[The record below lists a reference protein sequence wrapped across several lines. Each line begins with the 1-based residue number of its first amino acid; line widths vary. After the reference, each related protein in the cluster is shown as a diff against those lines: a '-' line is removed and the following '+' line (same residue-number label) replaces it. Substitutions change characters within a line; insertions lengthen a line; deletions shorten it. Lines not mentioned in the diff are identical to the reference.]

1 MLWAA
6 DRGMVVVDE
15 VKGDNDWER
24 KRASER
30 ARNSVA
36 KGVGGGEREKEKGR
50 EREAAMGQVV
60 GADRDEFVSFHA
72 GKLSRSPR
80 PMIYWATMW

>member
-1 MLWAA
+1 M
-6 DRGMVVVDE
+6 GKE
-15 VKGDNDWER
+15 E
-24 KRASER
+24 SER
-30 ARNSVA
+30 ARNSMA

-50 EREAAMGQVV
+50 ERETAMGQVV

>member
-1 MLWAA
+1 MWAA

-30 ARNSVA
+30 AS
-36 KGVGGGEREKEKGR
+36 EK
-50 EREAAMGQVV
+50 
-60 GADRDEFVSFHA
+60 
-72 GKLSRSPR
+72 
-80 PMIYWATMW
+80 

>member
-1 MLWAA
+1 M
-6 DRGMVVVDE
+6 RQKETTIG
-15 VKGDNDWER
+15 KGR
-24 KRASER
+24 ER
-30 ARNSVA
+30 ARNSLA

>member
-1 MLWAA
+1 M
-6 DRGMVVVDE
+6 
-15 VKGDNDWER
+15 
-24 KRASER
+24 
-30 ARNSVA
+30 A

-50 EREAAMGQVV
+50 EREAAVGQVV